1 MRRNHFAVVIAAL
14 LMLVATG
21 SYAQETT
28 GTLTG
33 RVVDSQGLA
42 MPGVTVTATG
52 PQGSKSATSDSDG
65 RFRISYLTPGAYDVQ
80 AELQGFKT
88 VKQSNVTVGL
98 GQTIELTGLRM
109 EVGGLAE
116 TIEVQATS
124 PIIDTTSTTVGATI
138 SAETLTRVPI
148 GRKFTDA
155 LYIAPGVSNSGSVG
169 NANPSM
175 GGASGLENQYI
186 IDGVNIT
193 NSGYGAVGSYSI
205 VFGSLGSGVTF
216 DFVKEIQVKTGGYE
230 AEYGQSTGGV
240 VNVVTKSGTNRLRG
254 TLFGYVRPEAL
265 EEDYKQIF
273 SENGTVNTTATSTAD
288 VGFEVGGPIIKDR
301 LFFFGA
307 IDPQWETRTFIAP
320 DNVDPDTGDFI
331 FPLRSLGEVDRK
343 REIFTYSTKASW
355 QVTSNNRIDA
365 SFFGDPSKGPNGP
378 QRSSAL
384 LRTDTAGFSR
394 LDTFGGH
401 NQVVKYDGVISSKW
415 LVEAMF
421 ARAQN
426 SIEETPSVNEHSI
439 SDRRV
444 SPNIISGGIGF
455 YEVGNDGENMQYQI
469 KSTHLLGNHQIRYG
483 VLYEDIKYD
492 NVIQRTGPTFVLAN
506 GERTA
511 TGASIQILPEITGLG
526 QIYRVT
532 RANTSNVRNT
542 EQQYTNFFV
551 QDTLR
556 IGDRLTLRPGIRYEQ
571 QRLVGN
577 LADFKWDGNWAV
589 RIGGTYDPT
598 GQGRAKIYANWG
610 RFYAKIPND
619 LAARALSADAG
630 VNLADYYD
638 AALTQPIPNGVET
651 VTQTPGGR
659 PSTTT
664 NHFLTAGTSASEF
677 DPNAK
682 STYLDESVVGFEFEP
697 ITNISLGARYVR
709 RRFGRILEDVG
720 TAAMGQYYVGDVSS
734 TEYFITNPRDGYPAT
749 LDGVG
754 AFESAIHDYDAV
766 EVTAEKRFSN
776 NWQLQSSYRWSRLYG
791 TFEGFYRND
800 NGQSD
805 PAITSLYDFPTND
818 PTYTELAPEFGFRGD
833 VRYLGKLGAGPL
845 PTDRPHQFKVYGSKT
860 FDFGLNLGAGV
871 VLSSGS
877 PLTALAA
884 NPVYGNGGEI
894 PEGPRGSGVQTVD
907 GFKKRTPFENDVNF
921 HADYGIRFGDQRI
934 VLLADV
940 FNLANVQRVRD
951 YDNYTENTFGAINP
965 SYGARLAYQTPRQIR
980 LGVRFE
986 F

>member
-14 LMLVATG
+14 LMLVATA

-52 PQGSKSATSDSDG
+52 AQGAKSATTDGDG
-65 RFRISYLTPGAYDVQ
+65 RFRLSYLTPGAYDVQ

-88 VKQSNVTVGL
+88 VKQSGVTVSL
-98 GQTIELTGLRM
+98 GQTIELSGLRM

-116 TIEVQATS
+116 TVEVQATS
-124 PIIDTTSTTVGATI
+124 PVVDTTSTTVGATI
-138 SAETLTRVPI
+138 SSETLTRVPV
-148 GRKFTDA
+148 GRRFTDA
-155 LYIAPGVSNSGSVG
+155 LYIAPGVSNAGSVG
-169 NANPSM
+169 QANPSM
-175 GGASGLENQYI
+175 GGGSGLENQYV

-254 TLFGYVRPEAL
+254 TLFGYVRPDAL
-265 EEDYKQIF
+265 EDDYKQIV
-273 SENGTVNTTATSTAD
+273 SENGTVNTTGTSTSD
-288 VGFEVGGPIIKDR
+288 VGFEVGGPIVRDH

-307 IDPQWETRTFIAP
+307 IDPQWETRTMIAP
-320 DNVDPDTGDFI
+320 PD

-343 REIFTYSTKASW
+343 REIFTYSAKASW
-355 QVTSNNRIDA
+355 QVTSNNRLDA
-365 SFFGDPSKGPNGP
+365 SFFGDPSNGKNGP

-394 LDTFGGH
+394 LDKYGGH
-401 NQVVKYDGVISSKW
+401 NQVVKYDGVITSKW

-426 SIEETPSVNEHSI
+426 AIEETPSVNDHSV
-439 SDRRV
+439 SDRTV
-444 SPNIISGGIGF
+444 VPNVISGGIGF
-455 YEVGNDGENMQYQI
+455 YEVGNDGENLQYQI

-483 VLYEDIKYD
+483 VLYEDITYD
-492 NVIQRTGPTFVLAN
+492 NVIQRTGPTFTLPN
-506 GERTA
+506 GEQTA
-511 TGASIQILPEITGLG
+511 TGASIQILPDPNVG

-542 EQQYTNFFV
+542 TQQYTNFFV
-551 QDTLR
+551 QDTVR
-556 IGDRLTLRPGIRYEQ
+556 IGERLTIRPGLRYEQ
-571 QRLVGN
+571 QKLVGN
-577 LADFKWDGNWAV
+577 LADFKWDNNWAL
-589 RIGGTYDPT
+589 RIGGTYDPS

-630 VNLADYYD
+630 VNRADYYD
-638 AALTQPIPNGVET
+638 AGLTRPIPDGVVAGSPAT
-651 VTQTPGGR
+651 SV
-659 PSTTT
+659 
-664 NHFLTAGTSASEF
+664 HFLTAGTAASDF

-697 ITNISLGARYVR
+697 ITNISLGARYIR

-720 TAAMGQYYVGDVSS
+720 TAAISQYFIGDVAS

-749 LDGVG
+749 VNGAG

-766 EVTAEKRFSN
+766 EITAEKRFSN
-776 NWQLQSSYRWSRLYG
+776 NWQVQSSYRWSRLHG

-818 PTYTELAPEFGFRGD
+818 PDYIALAPEFGFRGD
-833 VRYLGKLGAGPL
+833 IRYLGKLGAGPL
-845 PTDRPHQFKVYGSKT
+845 PTDRPHQIKAYGSRT
-860 FDFGLNLGAGV
+860 FDFGLNLGAGI

-884 NPVYGNGGEI
+884 NPVYENGGEI
-894 PEGPRGSGVQTVD
+894 PEGPRGSGIQTVD
-907 GFKKRTPFENDVNF
+907 GFKKRTPFETGLDF
-921 HADYGIRFGDQRI
+921 HADYGIRFGEQRI
-934 VLLADV
+934 VLLADF
-940 FNLANVQRVRD
+940 FNLTNLQRVRD
-951 YDNYTENTFGAINP
+951 YDNFTENTFGALNP
-965 SYGARLAYQTPRQIR
+965 SYGARFAYQTPRQIR